1 MTLIKWK
8 PRQLSINEFDQM
20 ISNIFNDGW
29 NINSYKGTN
38 LPAVDILEDKTK
50 FELKADFPG
59 FERKNISLSV
69 EDGVLKLA
77 AVQNNN
83 DADSSYTIN
92 ERREGNIER
101 SFTLPDSVL
110 PEKISAKYKNGTL
123 LINIPK
129 AKEVKPE
136 VNKIKIN

>member
-8 PRQLSINEFDQM
+8 PRHLSINDFDQM
-20 ISNIFNDGW
+20 INNIFNDGW
-29 NINSYKGTN
+29 NINSYKTN
-38 LPAVDILEDKTK
+38 DLPAVDILEDKTK

-69 EDGVLKLA
+69 EDGLLKLA
-77 AVQNNN
+77 AVQKN
-83 DADSSYTIN
+83 DADSNYTIN
-92 ERREGNIER
+92 ERRSGNIER

-129 AKEVKPE
+129 AKEIKPE